1 MADEYFALKM
11 KDNIAMPVE
20 TLRKYVWW
28 SVEMGI
34 WNKKVLYLLF
44 NFQNY
49 GKERRKD
56 NKN

>member
-1 MADEYFALKM
+1 MTDEYFALKM